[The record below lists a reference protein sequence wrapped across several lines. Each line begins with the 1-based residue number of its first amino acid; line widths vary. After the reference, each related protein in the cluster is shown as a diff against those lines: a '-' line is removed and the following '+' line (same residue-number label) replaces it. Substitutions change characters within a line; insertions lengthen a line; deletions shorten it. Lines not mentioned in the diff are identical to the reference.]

1 MITWT
6 TWILGGALVV
16 LFTFALLAP
25 LESLRWWSRRGAIET
40 RRTFARIGAPTPALK
55 GPLPDRFVVYLS
67 GVGLVSGEG
76 LSARERAVLDAVAT
90 ALPTITLVAD
100 VFPYSA
106 ENRNLLQRATRWM
119 WERLERLRRVRRDSF
134 APRLIHVRNTLQ
146 VLVSADPRY
155 GPTFNAGLA
164 QQVVRSL
171 DRAGW
176 VPGCGVPVTLIG
188 FSGGAQMALG
198 ASTLLTVLGMRVSVI
213 SIGGVFGD
221 DPALD
226 HIEHLWDIRGSR
238 DRLRLLGPIAFTGRW
253 PMMRGSA
260 WHHAV
265 ADGRV
270 TVLDGGPVRHD
281 GRGSYFAR
289 QAGLDGVVP
298 AERTVGQLVDI
309 LGQGTGSQANGAGR
323 AAT

>member
-6 TWILGGALVV
+6 MWVLGGALAL
-16 LFTFALLAP
+16 LFAFALIAP

-40 RRTFARIGAPTPALK
+40 RRTFARVGAPTPAAS

-67 GVGLVSGEG
+67 GVGVVSGDG
-76 LSARERAVLDAVAT
+76 LSKREREVLDAVAA
-90 ALPTITLVAD
+90 ALPGVRLVAD

-106 ENRNLLQRATRWM
+106 ENRSLLQGATRWV
-119 WERLERLRRVRRDSF
+119 WEGLERWRRIRRESI
-134 APRLIHVRNTLQ
+134 AARLIHVRNTLQ

-155 GPTFNAGLA
+155 GPSFNAGLA

-171 DRAGW
+171 DQQGW
-176 VPGCGVPVTLIG
+176 RPNCGVPVTLIG
-188 FSGGAQMALG
+188 YSGGAQMALG
-198 ASTLLTVLGMRVSVI
+198 ASTLLTLLGMRVSVV
-213 SIGGVFGD
+213 SIGGIFGD

-253 PMMRGSA
+253 PIMRGST
-260 WHHAV
+260 WHHAL

-270 TVLDGGPVRHD
+270 TILDGGPAKHD
-281 GRGSYFAR
+281 GRDSYFAR
-289 QAGLDGVVP
+289 HAGPDGVVP
-298 AERTVGQLVDI
+298 ADRLTGQLEAI
-309 LGQGTGSQANGAGR
+309 LGGTAG
-323 AAT
+323 

>member
-6 TWILGGALVV
+6 TWLLGGALVL
-16 LFTFALLAP
+16 LFMFALLAP
-25 LESLRWWSRRGAIET
+25 LESLRWWARRGAIET
-40 RRTFARIGAPTPALK
+40 RRTFARIGAPAPPPT
-55 GPLPDRFVVYLS
+55 GPLPNRFVVYLS
-67 GVGLVSGEG
+67 GVGVVSGDG
-76 LSARERAVLDAVAT
+76 LSEREREVLDAVRA
-90 ALPTITLVAD
+90 ALPDIRVLAD
-100 VFPYSA
+100 VFPYSV

-119 WERLERLRRVRRDSF
+119 WERLERLRRVRRESV
-134 APRLIHVRNTLQ
+134 APRLIHIRNTLQ

-171 DRAGW
+171 DRHGW

-198 ASTLLTVLGMRVSVI
+198 ASTLLTLLGMRVSVI

-221 DPALD
+221 DPALE

-253 PMMRGSA
+253 PFMRGSA

-270 TVLDGGPVRHD
+270 TVLDGGPARHD
-281 GRGSYFAR
+281 GKDSYFAR
-289 QAGLDGVVP
+289 HPGPDGVVP
-298 AERTVGQLVDI
+298 ASRLVGHLVAI
-309 LGQGTGSQANGAGR
+309 LGGSLG
-323 AAT
+323 

>member
-6 TWILGGALVV
+6 TWLLGSALVL
-16 LFTFALLAP
+16 LFVFALLAP

-40 RRTFARIGAPTPALK
+40 RRTFARLGAPTPAAP
-55 GPLPDRFVVYLS
+55 GPLPERFVVHLS
-67 GVGLVSGEG
+67 GVGLVSGDG
-76 LSARERAVLDAVAT
+76 LSVREVAVLDAVRA
-90 ALPTITLVAD
+90 ALPKVTVLAD
-100 VFPYSA
+100 VFPYSV
-106 ENRNLLQRATRWM
+106 ENRNLLQRATRWL
-119 WERLERLRRVRRDSF
+119 WERLERHRRVRRESI
-134 APRLIHVRNTLQ
+134 AARLIHVRNTLQ

-171 DRAGW
+171 DREGW

-198 ASTLLTVLGMRVSVI
+198 ASTLLTLLGMRVSVI
-213 SIGGVFGD
+213 SVGGVFGD

-226 HIEHLWDIRGSR
+226 HVEHLWDIRGTR

-253 PMMRGSA
+253 PMMRGST

-289 QAGLDGVVP
+289 QPGPDGVVP
-298 AERTVGQLVDI
+298 AERTTALLVGI
-309 LGQGTGSQANGAGR
+309 LRGDAH
-323 AAT
+323 

>member
-1 MITWT
+1 MMVTWAV
-6 TWILGGALVV
+6 WLLGGALAL

-25 LESLRWWSRRGAIET
+25 LESLRWWARRGAIET
-40 RRTFARIGAPTPALK
+40 RRTFARVGAPTPAASE
-55 GPLPDRFVVYLS
+55 PLPDRFVVYLS
-67 GVGLVSGEG
+67 GVGVVSGDG
-76 LSARERAVLDAVAT
+76 LSERERAVLDAVGA
-90 ALPTITLVAD
+90 ALPHTRIVAD
-100 VFPYSA
+100 VFPYSV
-106 ENRNLLQRATRWM
+106 ENRSLLQRATRWL
-119 WERLERLRRVRRDSF
+119 WARLERLRRVRRESI
-134 APRLIHVRNTLQ
+134 APRLIHIRNTLQ

-171 DRAGW
+171 GRQGW
-176 VPGCGVPVTLIG
+176 VPNCGVPVTLIG

-198 ASTLLTVLGMRVSVI
+198 ASTLLTLLGMRVSVI

-221 DPALD
+221 DPALE

-253 PMMRGSA
+253 PLMRGSA

-270 TVLDGGPVRHD
+270 TIPDGGPVRHD
-281 GRGSYFAR
+281 GRESYFAR
-289 QAGLDGVVP
+289 HPGPDGVVP
-298 AERTVGQLVDI
+298 AARLTSLLVGI
-309 LGQGTGSQANGAGR
+309 LGDSPDPL
-323 AAT
+323 